1 MRRSIPIAT
10 PAATPSGP
18 LRVRRGRVAYLR
30 CDQASGRACP
40 RDEGMEQAVWAAIE
54 GLAACPSGPRTGGE
68 ADVRLDY
75 RGDEAPT
82 VEWRD
87 TFADEVQRLDRDT
100 VLGCLRA
107 VLGATRRTIDAE
119 RLLVSFRFSME

>member
-1 MRRSIPIAT
+1 MQLVSHLCRGHAHIHDAARLDGLQTERFGGRDQFRAFSPRIQPELLRR
-10 PAATPSGP
+10 
-18 LRVRRGRVAYLR
+18 
-30 CDQASGRACP
+30 D
-40 RDEGMEQAVWAAIE
+40 
-54 GLAACPSGPRTGGE
+54 GGE

-75 RGDEAPT
+75 RGDEAPS

-107 VLGATRRTIDAE
+107 GLGATRRTIDAE